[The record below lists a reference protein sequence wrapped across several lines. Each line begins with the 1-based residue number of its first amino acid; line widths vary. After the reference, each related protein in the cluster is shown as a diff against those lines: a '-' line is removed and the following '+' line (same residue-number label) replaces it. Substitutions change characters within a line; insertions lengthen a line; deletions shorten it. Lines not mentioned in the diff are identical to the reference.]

1 MEPTIITKPNL
12 EPELE
17 IDPVAEKKAVRGG
30 RKISPFASVQLSV
43 FLMVL
48 MAITVLLGAWCPQE
62 GQVGQDKVFE
72 AFNPEMAQWMIKLGI
87 SDIFHTPWFLALTAM
102 MTLNMIVVSFQR
114 VFPKIKT
121 INEQLP
127 FFGMREINRLP
138 VHHLVSIADP
148 EQKTA
153 IMADLTSRL
162 TRMGYKV
169 EVEGHRLRAQ
179 FGKYGRLA
187 ASVTHVG
194 LLSLLAGVS
203 ITSWTGFNGFKPVLM
218 RESLDFKD
226 ASHAKLW
233 VGKIPDWTARVQS
246 TRRENYPSG
255 EAKQWYSLLSVRDA
269 KGKEITQGEISVNN
283 PLSYDGVDIYQSSWG
298 LDKLVVAFNGKER
311 KFDLNSMGNRYAAML
326 PLTSDM
332 ILIMS
337 LPTDGSEMRLFA
349 KIPQVEQPRLLTTV
363 AKGQT
368 VDLGDVKFTF
378 KEAIPIT
385 GLQYKCD
392 PGLPVT
398 YAAFFIIMAGVMLA
412 AVPHRHVWASI
423 ENGGLYF
430 GGASRKAK
438 VGFEI
443 ALKDLAAKLGE
454 RK

>member
-1 MEPTIITKPNL
+1 MEPSVITKIAQDQ
-12 EPELE
+12 E
-17 IDPVAEKKAVRGG
+17 IEAKKPARG
-30 RKISPFASVQLSV
+30 RKISPFASVQFSV

-48 MAITVLLGAWCPQE
+48 MAITILLGAWCPQE

-72 AFNPEMAQWMIKLGI
+72 AFNPEMAQWLIKLGV
-87 SDIFHTPWFLALTAM
+87 SDIFHTPFFLALTAM

-121 INEQLP
+121 LNEQLP

-138 VHHLVSIADP
+138 VHHTVAIDDP

-153 IMADLTSRL
+153 IMADLTARL
-162 TRMGYKV
+162 TRLGYKV
-169 EVEGHRLRAQ
+169 QIDGQRLRAQ
-179 FGKYGRLA
+179 SGKYGRLA

-233 VGKIPDWTARVQS
+233 VGKIPDWTVKVES

-255 EAKQWYSLLSVRDA
+255 EAKQWYSLLTVLDS
-269 KGKEITQGEISVNN
+269 KGKQVTQGEISVNN

-298 LDKLVVAFNGKER
+298 LDQLVVAFNGKER

-378 KEAIPIT
+378 KEAIAIT

-398 YAAFFIIMAGVMLA
+398 YVAFFIIMAGVMLA
-412 AVPHRHVWASI
+412 AVPHRHVWASV
-423 ENGGLYF
+423 EDGGLHF

-438 VGFEI
+438 VGFEMTMR
-443 ALKDLAAKLGE
+443 DLASKLSQRGV
-454 RK
+454 KNV